1 MLVRRYKAKGPIKVP
16 EGTAI
21 RTGAWVID
29 VQWFLSTSDDQARKS
44 YKLLAGEIA
53 TIPIGSFVQK
63 HGLKWE
69 REWREGAACDCIL
82 HKDSHLALMQHNYS
96 NVA

>member
-16 EGTAI
+16 GGTTI

-44 YKLLAGEIA
+44 YKLLAGETA
-53 TIPIGSFVQK
+53 TIPIGSLVQE

-69 REWREGAACDCIL
+69 REWREGSGCEYIL
-82 HKDSHLALMQHNYS
+82 AKESHLALMQHNYS